1 MDKQVII
8 AISREYGSGGH
19 EIAKIIADDMGLN
32 LYDRSL
38 LDEIA
43 REKDI
48 KIEYLE
54 KYDEKP
60 KKTYLSRRVG
70 AYTNSIE
77 EIITEMQFDFI
88 REKAA
93 SGESFVIVG
102 RCAETVLKDN
112 KGLISIFVVGDK
124 ESKIARLQRVFNI
137 SKEEAETKRRR
148 HDKDKKRIIITVILI
163 LNGVIQEI
171 TISALTA
178 ANSAKNLPQR
188 VLRDI

>member
-137 SKEEAETKRRR
+137 SKKKPRLKEEDMIRQE
-148 HDKDKKRIIITVILI
+148 RIIITVILI

>member
-54 KYDEKP
+54 KYDEKT
-60 KKTYLSRRVG
+60 KK
-70 AYTNSIE
+70 
-77 EIITEMQFDFI
+77 
-88 REKAA
+88 
-93 SGESFVIVG
+93 
-102 RCAETVLKDN
+102 
-112 KGLISIFVVGDK
+112 
-124 ESKIARLQRVFNI
+124 NI
-137 SKEEAETKRRR
+137 SFQKSRCIYQFYRRNNYR
-148 HDKDKKRIIITVILI
+148 NAV
-163 LNGVIQEI
+163 
-171 TISALTA
+171 
-178 ANSAKNLPQR
+178 
-188 VLRDI
+188 

>member
-60 KKTYLSRRVG
+60 KN
-70 AYTNSIE
+70 ATNKKVKWYVSNKKYAKVTQKGVVRAKKKGIGH
-77 EIITEMQFDFI
+77 TVKVYA
-88 REKAA
+88 KA
-93 SGESFVIVG
+93 
-102 RCAETVLKDN
+102 
-112 KGLISIFVVGDK
+112 
-124 ESKIARLQRVFNI
+124 
-137 SKEEAETKRRR
+137 
-148 HDKDKKRIIITVILI
+148 KDKSKKKAYCKVRIY
-163 LNGVIQEI
+163 
-171 TISALTA
+171 
-178 ANSAKNLPQR
+178 K
-188 VLRDI
+188 

>member
-77 EIITEMQFDFI
+77 EIMNVPGIGNSKF
-88 REKAA
+88 
-93 SGESFVIVG
+93 ESI
-102 RCAETVLKDN
+102 
-112 KGLISIFVVGDK
+112 KGYICV
-124 ESKIARLQRVFNI
+124 N
-137 SKEEAETKRRR
+137 
-148 HDKDKKRIIITVILI
+148 
-163 LNGVIQEI
+163 
-171 TISALTA
+171 
-178 ANSAKNLPQR
+178 
-188 VLRDI
+188 

>member
-60 KKTYLSRRVG
+60 K
-70 AYTNSIE
+70 
-77 EIITEMQFDFI
+77 
-88 REKAA
+88 
-93 SGESFVIVG
+93 
-102 RCAETVLKDN
+102 
-112 KGLISIFVVGDK
+112 
-124 ESKIARLQRVFNI
+124 NI
-137 SKEEAETKRRR
+137 SFQKSRCIYQFYRRNNYR
-148 HDKDKKRIIITVILI
+148 NAV
-163 LNGVIQEI
+163 
-171 TISALTA
+171 
-178 ANSAKNLPQR
+178 
-188 VLRDI
+188 

>member
-54 KYDEKP
+54 STTRNP
-60 KKTYLSRRVG
+60 K
-70 AYTNSIE
+70 
-77 EIITEMQFDFI
+77 
-88 REKAA
+88 
-93 SGESFVIVG
+93 
-102 RCAETVLKDN
+102 
-112 KGLISIFVVGDK
+112 
-124 ESKIARLQRVFNI
+124 NI
-137 SKEEAETKRRR
+137 SFQKSRCIYQFYRRNNYR
-148 HDKDKKRIIITVILI
+148 NAV
-163 LNGVIQEI
+163 
-171 TISALTA
+171 
-178 ANSAKNLPQR
+178 
-188 VLRDI
+188 